1 MKKKLI
7 SLLLSLIVI
16 LSFSISSIYADTNN
30 KGKVIYLSLNRTS
43 LENLLEIPII
53 KEKTSNSGYVAL
65 MTTKGD
71 GSNTDQKSFA
81 SIGSGVRAN
90 VLDEDYVKFET
101 LNENEKTQ
109 FEAAT
114 GVKSWAIGNIKINRN
129 INQNTDNGGYGATLG
144 MLGTT
149 LNKNNLKVALLGN
162 SDIKKNDDLKKIRNL
177 ALVCMDKNGRVQ
189 SGNVDNINKK
199 DDTMPFGISTDYD
212 KLKSETKKYY
222 ENNDAIFVELGDT
235 YRLDEYKNNLNEN
248 TYKSMKKKI
257 YQNINDYLK
266 EVFEM
271 AGKNDTIYI
280 VSEFESNLDY
290 KTKRRLS
297 PVIKFEKDGY
307 GLLESSTT
315 RNSGIVSNI
324 DIGVDIINKFGLK
337 NELMIGKVFKN
348 VQDENGIKKVLKD
361 YERIVS
367 INTIRA
373 SVVNSYVGIVSAS
386 WVIAMIAILFKNK
399 IPKKEKGLGRD
410 QIFKVLKELIKLG
423 LIMPLAFLTAP
434 VFQFKTPAGLVSGV
448 LIVTIIYYL
457 IGYFLFRKDDIKQM
471 GFYAF
476 LTIGLIIID
485 CVIGT
490 PLMKSG
496 IMSYDAINGA
506 RYYGVGNEYEGVT
519 IASAVFALAVLLN
532 YKKISKWLAVVL
544 SLVILITSAMPSM
557 GANVGGAISECVAY
571 LLFILLIFDV
581 KLDLKKIIMIGVA
594 TVLIVVAFAGLDFLM
609 GTESHLAVFTNQI
622 IQEGPAAIFNTFGRK
637 IQMNLKL
644 AKSSVWV
651 NILIVSIIIIGA
663 LIFKPSGYFKKI
675 HDKYPMIFKGFMA
688 SFVGCIVTLL
698 VNDSGIVAASTAAI
712 YILIPII
719 IIGINMIIFDKE
731 IDLILLNL
739 KILK

>member
-177 ALVCMDKNGRVQ
+177 ALVCMDENGRVQ
-189 SGNVDNINKK
+189 SGNIDNINKK

-731 IDLILLNL
+731 ID
-739 KILK
+739 

>member
-177 ALVCMDKNGRVQ
+177 ALVCMDENGRVQ

-315 RNSGIVSNI
+315 RNSGIVSNS

-594 TVLIVVAFAGLDFLM
+594 TVLVVVAFAGLDFLM

-731 IDLILLNL
+731 ID
-739 KILK
+739 

>member
-177 ALVCMDKNGRVQ
+177 ALVCMDENGRVQ
-189 SGNVDNINKK
+189 SGNIDNINKK

-348 VQDENGIKKVLKD
+348 VQDENGIEKVLKD

-490 PLMKSG
+490 PLIKSG

-594 TVLIVVAFAGLDFLM
+594 TVLVVVAFAGLDFLM

-731 IDLILLNL
+731 ID
-739 KILK
+739 

>member
-16 LSFSISSIYADTNN
+16 LSFSISSIYADTSN

-177 ALVCMDKNGRVQ
+177 ALVCMDENGRVQ

-457 IGYFLFRKDDIKQM
+457 IGYLLFRKDDIKQM

-731 IDLILLNL
+731 ID
-739 KILK
+739 

>member
-177 ALVCMDKNGRVQ
+177 ALVCMDENGRVQ

-457 IGYFLFRKDDIKQM
+457 IGYLLFRKDDIKQM

-622 IQEGPAAIFNTFGRK
+622 IQEGPAAIFDTFGRK

-731 IDLILLNL
+731 ID
-739 KILK
+739 

>member
-43 LENLLEIPII
+43 LENLLEIPMI

-177 ALVCMDKNGRVQ
+177 ALVCMDENGRVQ
-189 SGNVDNINKK
+189 SGNIDNINKK

-485 CVIGT
+485 CIIGT

-557 GANVGGAISECVAY
+557 GANVGGAISESVAY

-594 TVLIVVAFAGLDFLM
+594 TVLVVVAFAGLDFLM

-731 IDLILLNL
+731 ID
-739 KILK
+739 

>member
-16 LSFSISSIYADTNN
+16 LSFSISSIYADTSN

-177 ALVCMDKNGRVQ
+177 ALVCMDENGRVQ

-594 TVLIVVAFAGLDFLM
+594 TVLVVVAFAGLDFLM

-731 IDLILLNL
+731 ID
-739 KILK
+739 

>member
-177 ALVCMDKNGRVQ
+177 ALVCMDENGRVQ

-532 YKKISKWLAVVL
+532 YKKISKWLVVVL

-731 IDLILLNL
+731 ID
-739 KILK
+739 

>member
-114 GVKSWAIGNIKINRN
+114 CVKSWAIGNIKINRN

-177 ALVCMDKNGRVQ
+177 ALVCMDENGRVQ

-519 IASAVFALAVLLN
+519 IASAVFALAVLLT

-557 GANVGGAISECVAY
+557 GANVGGAISESVAY

-594 TVLIVVAFAGLDFLM
+594 TVLVVVAFAGLDFLM

-731 IDLILLNL
+731 ID
-739 KILK
+739 

>member
-177 ALVCMDKNGRVQ
+177 ALVCMDENGRVQ
-189 SGNVDNINKK
+189 SGNIDNINKK

-485 CVIGT
+485 CIIGT

-557 GANVGGAISECVAY
+557 GANVGGAISESVAY

-594 TVLIVVAFAGLDFLM
+594 TVLVVVAFAGLDFLM
-609 GTESHLAVFTNQI
+609 GTESHLSVFTNQI

-731 IDLILLNL
+731 ID
-739 KILK
+739 

>member
-177 ALVCMDKNGRVQ
+177 ALVCMDENGRVQ

-485 CVIGT
+485 CIIGT

-557 GANVGGAISECVAY
+557 GANVGGAISESVAY

-594 TVLIVVAFAGLDFLM
+594 TVLVVVAFAGLDFLM

-719 IIGINMIIFDKE
+719 IIGINMIIFYKE
-731 IDLILLNL
+731 ID
-739 KILK
+739 

>member
-16 LSFSISSIYADTNN
+16 LSFSISSIYADTSN

-177 ALVCMDKNGRVQ
+177 ALVCMDENGRVQ

-266 EVFEM
+266 DVFEM

-719 IIGINMIIFDKE
+719 IIGINMIIFDKR
-731 IDLILLNL
+731 
-739 KILK
+739 

>member
-177 ALVCMDKNGRVQ
+177 ALVCMDENGRVQ

-199 DDTMPFGISTDYD
+199 DDTMPFGISNDYD

-457 IGYFLFRKDDIKQM
+457 IGYLLFRKDDIKQM

-731 IDLILLNL
+731 ID
-739 KILK
+739 

>member
-16 LSFSISSIYADTNN
+16 LSFSISSIYADTSN

-177 ALVCMDKNGRVQ
+177 ALVCMDENGSVQ

-266 EVFEM
+266 DVFEM

-731 IDLILLNL
+731 ID
-739 KILK
+739 

>member
-177 ALVCMDKNGRVQ
+177 ALVCMDENGRVQ

-222 ENNDAIFVELGDT
+222 ENSDAIFVELGDT

-594 TVLIVVAFAGLDFLM
+594 TVLVVVAFAGLDFLM

-731 IDLILLNL
+731 ID
-739 KILK
+739 

>member
-177 ALVCMDKNGRVQ
+177 ALVCMDENGRVQ

-266 EVFEM
+266 DVFEM

-594 TVLIVVAFAGLDFLM
+594 TVLVVVAFAGLDFLM

-731 IDLILLNL
+731 ID
-739 KILK
+739 

>member
-16 LSFSISSIYADTNN
+16 LSFSISSIYADTSN

-177 ALVCMDKNGRVQ
+177 ALVCMDENGRVQ

-731 IDLILLNL
+731 ID
-739 KILK
+739 

>member
-177 ALVCMDKNGRVQ
+177 ALVCMDENGRVQ

-348 VQDENGIKKVLKD
+348 VQDENGIEKVLKD

-485 CVIGT
+485 CIIGT

-594 TVLIVVAFAGLDFLM
+594 TVLVVVAFAGLDFLM

-731 IDLILLNL
+731 ID
-739 KILK
+739 

>member
-177 ALVCMDKNGRVQ
+177 ALVCMDENGRVQ

-257 YQNINDYLK
+257 YQNINDYIK

-485 CVIGT
+485 CIIGT

-557 GANVGGAISECVAY
+557 GANVGGAISESVAY

-594 TVLIVVAFAGLDFLM
+594 TVLVVVAFAGLDFLM

-731 IDLILLNL
+731 ID
-739 KILK
+739 

>member
-177 ALVCMDKNGRVQ
+177 ALVCMDENGRVQ
-189 SGNVDNINKK
+189 SGNIDNINKK

-348 VQDENGIKKVLKD
+348 VQDENGIEKVLKD

-571 LLFILLIFDV
+571 LLFILLIFDI

-594 TVLIVVAFAGLDFLM
+594 TVLVVVAFAGLDFLM

-731 IDLILLNL
+731 ID
-739 KILK
+739 

>member
-177 ALVCMDKNGRVQ
+177 ALVCMDENGRVQ

-307 GLLESSTT
+307 GLLQSSTT

-594 TVLIVVAFAGLDFLM
+594 TVLVVVAFAGLDFLM

-731 IDLILLNL
+731 ID
-739 KILK
+739 

>member
-177 ALVCMDKNGRVQ
+177 ALVCMDENGRVQ

-348 VQDENGIKKVLKD
+348 VQDENGIEKVLKD

-731 IDLILLNL
+731 ID
-739 KILK
+739 

>member
-177 ALVCMDKNGRVQ
+177 ALVCMDENGRVQ

-222 ENNDAIFVELGDT
+222 ENNDAIFVVLGDT

-622 IQEGPAAIFNTFGRK
+622 IQEGPAAIFNTFVRK

-731 IDLILLNL
+731 ID
-739 KILK
+739 

>member
-114 GVKSWAIGNIKINRN
+114 GVKSWDIGNIKINRN

-177 ALVCMDKNGRVQ
+177 ALVCMDENGRVQ

-222 ENNDAIFVELGDT
+222 ENNDAVFVELGDT

-399 IPKKEKGLGRD
+399 IPKKEKGFGRD

-594 TVLIVVAFAGLDFLM
+594 TVLVVVAFAGLDFLM

-731 IDLILLNL
+731 ID
-739 KILK
+739 

>member
-177 ALVCMDKNGRVQ
+177 ALVCMDENGRVQ

-399 IPKKEKGLGRD
+399 IPKKEKGLGRE

-594 TVLIVVAFAGLDFLM
+594 TVLVVVAFAGLDFLM

-731 IDLILLNL
+731 ID
-739 KILK
+739 

>member
-177 ALVCMDKNGRVQ
+177 ALVCMDENGRVQ

-532 YKKISKWLAVVL
+532 YKKISKWLVVVL

-594 TVLIVVAFAGLDFLM
+594 TVLVVVAFAGLDFLM

-731 IDLILLNL
+731 ID
-739 KILK
+739 

>member
-177 ALVCMDKNGRVQ
+177 ALVCMDENGRVQ

-266 EVFEM
+266 DVFEM

-348 VQDENGIKKVLKD
+348 VQDENGIEKVLKD

-485 CVIGT
+485 CIIGT

-557 GANVGGAISECVAY
+557 GANVGGAISESVAY

-594 TVLIVVAFAGLDFLM
+594 TVLVVVAFAGLDFLM

-731 IDLILLNL
+731 ID
-739 KILK
+739 

>member
-177 ALVCMDKNGRVQ
+177 ALVCMDENGRVQ

-485 CVIGT
+485 CIIGT

-571 LLFILLIFDV
+571 LLFILLIFDI

-594 TVLIVVAFAGLDFLM
+594 TVLVVVAFAGLDFLM

-731 IDLILLNL
+731 ID
-739 KILK
+739 

>member
-16 LSFSISSIYADTNN
+16 LSFSISSIYADTSN

-177 ALVCMDKNGRVQ
+177 ALVCMDENGRVQ

-457 IGYFLFRKDDIKQM
+457 IGYLLFRKDDIKQM

-594 TVLIVVAFAGLDFLM
+594 TVLVVVAFAGLDFLM

-731 IDLILLNL
+731 ID
-739 KILK
+739 

>member
-30 KGKVIYLSLNRTS
+30 KVKVIYLSLNRTS

-177 ALVCMDKNGRVQ
+177 ALVCMDENGRVQ

-557 GANVGGAISECVAY
+557 GANVGGAISESVAY

-594 TVLIVVAFAGLDFLM
+594 TVLVVVAFAGLDFLM

-731 IDLILLNL
+731 ID
-739 KILK
+739 

>member
-177 ALVCMDKNGRVQ
+177 ALVCMDENGRVQ

-222 ENNDAIFVELGDT
+222 ENSDAIFVELGDT
-235 YRLDEYKNNLNEN
+235 YRLDQYKNNLNEN

-485 CVIGT
+485 CIIGT

-557 GANVGGAISECVAY
+557 GANVGGAISESVAY

-594 TVLIVVAFAGLDFLM
+594 TVLVVVAFAGLDFLM

-731 IDLILLNL
+731 ID
-739 KILK
+739 

>member
-177 ALVCMDKNGRVQ
+177 ALVCMDENGRVQ
-189 SGNVDNINKK
+189 SGNIDNINKK

-485 CVIGT
+485 CIIGT

-571 LLFILLIFDV
+571 LLFILLIFDI

-594 TVLIVVAFAGLDFLM
+594 TVLVVVAFAGLDFLM

-719 IIGINMIIFDKE
+719 IIGINMIIFD
-731 IDLILLNL
+731 
-739 KILK
+739 

>member
-177 ALVCMDKNGRVQ
+177 ALVCMDENGRVQ

-594 TVLIVVAFAGLDFLM
+594 TVLVVVAFAGLDFLM

-644 AKSSVWV
+644 AKSSVCV
-651 NILIVSIIIIGA
+651 NILILSIIIIGA

-731 IDLILLNL
+731 ID
-739 KILK
+739 